1 MTQIDSQAVK
11 EQQRKDWGQ
20 SAEGWKKNDER
31 LRTVTAPVTQ
41 RLLGLAAVAPGSRVL
56 DIACG
61 TGQPAIPEAELV
73 GPAGFV
79 LAIDMTPEMLDVARE
94 NARERN
100 LHNVEFRLSDGE
112 EIDVPPASFDA
123 VTCRWGLMF
132 MPEPMRCL
140 SNACRALKPGG
151 RIAVAVWGPPERNP
165 FFVLPM
171 AILRKYA
178 DIPVPDP
185 NAPGVFALADR
196 AKLQFIVEQAGFHD
210 VMLEEMELPM
220 AEYDSGTEYWN
231 FTREM
236 VGPLKS
242 ALEKL
247 SPKQQKAAGKE
258 IAAAAA
264 GGDARKPVSLKGN
277 PILATGVK

>member
-1 MTQIDSQAVK
+1 MTQVDPQAVK

-41 RLLGLAAVAPGSRVL
+41 RLLGLAAIAPGSRVL

-73 GPAGFV
+73 GSAGFV
-79 LAIDMTPEMLDVARE
+79 LATDMTPEMLDVARQ

-100 LHNVEFRLSDGE
+100 LSNIEFRLSDGE
-112 EIDVPPASFDA
+112 MIDVPPGSFDA

-132 MPEPMRCL
+132 MPEPVLCL
-140 SNACRALKPGG
+140 SAAYRALKPGG

-171 AILRKYA
+171 AILRKYV
-178 DIPVPDP
+178 DVPVPDP

-220 AEYDSGTEYWN
+220 AEYDSGTEYWQ

-236 VGPLKS
+236 IGPMKS
-242 ALEKL
+242 VLEKL
-247 SPKQQKAAGKE
+247 SPKQQEAAGKE

-264 GGDARKPVSLKGN
+264 GGDASKPVSLKGN